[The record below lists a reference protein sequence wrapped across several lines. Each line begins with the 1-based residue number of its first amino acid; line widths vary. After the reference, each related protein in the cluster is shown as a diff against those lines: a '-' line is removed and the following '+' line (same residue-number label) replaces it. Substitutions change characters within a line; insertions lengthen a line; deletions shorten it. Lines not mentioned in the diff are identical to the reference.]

1 MNGPAVVRFLKGG
14 TGHAPAI
21 ALATRITASSFGGCT
36 IRVSVMALVVVVM
49 VVVVVVVVLVLVLV
63 LVQLLLRLVSHLLLV
78 LVVLVLVQV
87 LVATVAVSTPR
98 RNIPYT
104 GSPSERFKTYALATF

>member
-21 ALATRITASSFGGCT
+21 ALATRITANSFGGCT
-36 IRVSVMALVVVVM
+36 IRLSMMALVVVAVL
-49 VVVVVVVVLVLVLV
+49 VLVLVLV

-78 LVVLVLVQV
+78 LVQV

-98 RNIPYT
+98 RNIPHT
-104 GSPSERFKTYALATF
+104 GSPSERFKTYGLVTF